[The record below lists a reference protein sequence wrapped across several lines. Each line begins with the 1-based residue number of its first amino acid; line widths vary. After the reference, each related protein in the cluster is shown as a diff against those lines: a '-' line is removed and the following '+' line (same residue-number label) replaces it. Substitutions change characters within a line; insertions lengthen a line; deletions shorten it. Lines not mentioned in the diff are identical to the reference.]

1 MTIATKEIR
10 ELAVKAYLKGKWS
23 MQHVGEL
30 YGVHYKTIMRWVND
44 YLFEGRLEPRPRG
57 HMSPAFSKDEREA
70 LSSLVEEKND
80 LTLDQLRKLLGK
92 ECTVATVHNTL
103 KALGFKHKKKRYE
116 RVNKTEK
123 T

>member
-44 YLFEGRLEPRPRG
+44 YLFEGRLEPRPRV
-57 HMSPAFSKDEREA
+57 HMPAAFNEDERKG
-70 LSSLVEEKND
+70 LSRLVEENND
-80 LTLDQLRKLLGK
+80 LTLDQLRKSMGRD
-92 ECTVATVHNTL
+92 CRNPPQNMV
-103 KALGFKHKKKRYE
+103 KALKL
-116 RVNKTEK
+116 
-123 T
+123 